1 MAVTKKHHEFHNIDL
16 NAPGWQ
22 LPEGYAPD
30 SGARELI
37 ISGALDT
44 ENKKGSR
51 TRILRFPPGLATHDV
66 IVHDYWEEVFMLEGD
81 MTVGADKDGNGGESF
96 EGYTY
101 AVRPPGAPH
110 GPFRSVNG
118 CYLLEI
124 HYYDPA

>member
-1 MAVTKKHHEFHNIDL
+1 MAVNKIHHEFHNIDF
-16 NAPGWQ
+16 NSPDWK

-30 SGARELI
+30 SGALELI
-37 ISGALDT
+37 ISGSLDE
-44 ENKKGSR
+44 ENKRGSR
-51 TRILRFPPGLATHDV
+51 TRILRFPPGLVTYDA

-81 MTVGADKDGNGGESF
+81 MTVGADENGEGGESF

-101 AVRPPGAPH
+101 AVRPPGAWH